1 MKRDLR
7 RQTKYEEALYDLVYD
22 PGERCNLADLEEYK
36 YILKDMENRLERYET
51 GTDDPILQGEI
62 AVRPEWKVNRK
73 ECLQASSKNP
83 DDYVSTGRR

>member
-1 MKRDLR
+1 
-7 RQTKYEEALYDLVYD
+7 
-22 PGERCNLADLEEYK
+22 
-36 YILKDMENRLERYET
+36 MENRLERYET